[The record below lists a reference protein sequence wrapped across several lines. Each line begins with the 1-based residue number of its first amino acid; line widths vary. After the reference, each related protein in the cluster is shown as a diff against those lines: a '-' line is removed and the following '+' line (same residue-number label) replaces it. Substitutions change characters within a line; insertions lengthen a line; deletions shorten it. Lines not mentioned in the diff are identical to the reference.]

1 VAETKTVATTA
12 AEAAVVAAAAAAVTK
27 PNHLQQSESKWVS
40 EN

>member
-1 VAETKTVATTA
+1 VATTA

-40 EN
+40 VF